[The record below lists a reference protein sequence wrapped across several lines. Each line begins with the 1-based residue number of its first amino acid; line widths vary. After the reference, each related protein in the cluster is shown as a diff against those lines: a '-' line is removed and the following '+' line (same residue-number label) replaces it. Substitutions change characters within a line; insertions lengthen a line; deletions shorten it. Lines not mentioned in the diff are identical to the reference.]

1 MTQNEL
7 KLSKDLG
14 DIGDQLSEKPIYIY
28 HIPKVKIGS
37 AYNVSNRVRAQG
49 YDIDDVEILWTI
61 PPHTMSLN
69 HIWRTEQLEAR
80 LRGYDDE
87 HNGNRIAVNRVRATG
102 GINSSREYILTEVE
116 TGEEVFVSDA
126 AEFEARYELTPTI
139 ISRAANPNQ
148 QQRYVMVDDTKF
160 TARYAD

>member
-1 MTQNEL
+1 
-7 KLSKDLG
+7 
-14 DIGDQLSEKPIYIY
+14 
-28 HIPKVKIGS
+28 
-37 AYNVSNRVRAQG
+37 
-49 YDIDDVEILWTI
+49 
-61 PPHTMSLN
+61 MSLN

-116 TGEEVFVSDA
+116 TGEEVFVRDA
-126 AEFEARYELTPTI
+126 AEFEARYKLTPTI

-148 QQRYVMVDDTKF
+148 QQRYVTVDDTKF